1 MSGTERPTG
10 RPATFPRPA
19 ASGLKLPPPEPPR
32 FSLSFKIFFAAAV
45 LILITV
51 GGAIAISATRA
62 RAIADSKIAEDLKK
76 SGGAWESFQRN
87 RYEELQRALAVVVNN
102 AGIIS
107 VMTQLDPATARDTLK
122 LEQASSAR
130 ANFLIAIDQAGM
142 AFART
147 DRPLPYSRD
156 MRDVPTVASALQGE
170 AAEGIWLVDRELF
183 HVVAAPVLEGG
194 SRTVGAIAAGFQI
207 DDDVASSLKS
217 LVNAE
222 VVFLADAAKLAEPAR
237 PVVVASTLRDSSS
250 SVLSAIV
257 ETPRLVPAVLREGK
271 TIGPLALDVAGDTYL
286 AYFLPVRSSAD
297 QLVGAAVTLRS
308 RDRELAPFRRIQN
321 SQVLV
326 GLAALVVAF
335 ILSFVLARRIT
346 GPVDRL
352 VQATEAVRIGDL
364 DTEVPVESNDEIGIL
379 ARSFRA
385 MLEELKEKAAL
396 EKYVASLPITL
407 GGEETLLARTLS
419 AGGAGGQNEPQIGTL
434 FAGRYEIQSILG
446 KGGMG
451 IVYKA
456 YDRELDDLVAI
467 KTLRSEVLS
476 ADPTL
481 LDRFK
486 QEIRLARRITH
497 ANVLRTHD
505 LGESNGLKYLS
516 MEFVKGLT
524 LKHLLESGE
533 ILPTPVGLRI
543 AKQVCAG
550 LAAAHEVG
558 VIHRDIKPQNILI
571 EPTGGLKI
579 MDFGIAR
586 LTEDRGMTAT
596 GTVIGTPDYMSPEQ
610 ARGVPLDFRS
620 DIYSTGV
627 VLYEV
632 FTGSLPFDGDSPLA
646 VVLKHV
652 NDPPPLPQ
660 SKNPRIEPKIAVII
674 MKCLEKEPGARF
686 QSVADLYESL
696 AKVTAQAA

>member
-1 MSGTERPTG
+1 MSATERPTP
-10 RPATFPRPA
+10 RPTTFPGPIV
-19 ASGLKLPPPEPPR
+19 SGLKLPPPQPPR
-32 FSLSFKIFFAAAV
+32 FSLSFKIFFAAAL

-62 RAIADSKIAEDLKK
+62 RAIADSKIDEDLKK

-87 RYEELQRALAVVVNN
+87 RYEELHRALAVVVNN

-122 LEQASSAR
+122 AEQASSAR
-130 ANFLIAIDQAGM
+130 ANFLIAIDQAGT

-147 DRPLPYSRD
+147 DKPLPYSRD

-207 DDDVASSLKS
+207 NDDVASSLKS
-217 LVNAE
+217 LVNAD
-222 VVFLADAAKLAEPAR
+222 VVFLADSARLSEPAK
-237 PVVVASTLRDSSS
+237 PVVAASTLRDSSS
-250 SVLSAIV
+250 SVLSAV
-257 ETPRLVPAVLREGK
+257 VATPKLVPAVLREGK
-271 TIGPLALDVAGDTYL
+271 TIGPLALDVGGDTYL

-326 GLAALVVAF
+326 GLAALVIAF

-352 VQATEAVRIGDL
+352 VRATEAVRIGDL
-364 DTEVPVESNDEIGIL
+364 DTEVPVESADEIGIL

-396 EKYVASLPITL
+396 EKYVASLPMSAT
-407 GGEETLLARTLS
+407 GEETMLAPRT
-419 AGGAGGQNEPQIGTL
+419 GGTGSLNEPQIGTL

-456 YDRELDDLVAI
+456 RDRELDDLVAI

-497 ANVLRTHD
+497 PNVLRTHD
-505 LGESNGLKYLS
+505 LGEFNGLRYLS

-558 VIHRDIKPQNILI
+558 VIHRDVKPQNILI

-610 ARGVPLDFRS
+610 ARGLPLDFRS

-632 FTGSLPFDGDSPLA
+632 FTGSLPFEGDSPLA

-652 NDPPPLPQ
+652 NDLPPLPQ

-674 MKCLEKEPGARF
+674 MKCMEKEPAARF
-686 QSVADLYESL
+686 QSVSDLYESL

>member
-1 MSGTERPTG
+1 MSATERSTPRPT
-10 RPATFPRPA
+10 TFPGPIV
-19 ASGLKLPPPEPPR
+19 SGLKLPPPQPPR
-32 FSLSFKIFFAAAV
+32 FSLSFKIFFAAAL

-62 RAIADSKIAEDLKK
+62 RAIADSKIDEDLKK

-87 RYEELQRALAVVVNN
+87 RYEELHRALAVVVNN

-122 LEQASSAR
+122 AEQASSAR
-130 ANFLIAIDQAGM
+130 ANFLIAIDQAGT

-147 DRPLPYSRD
+147 DKPLPYSRD

-207 DDDVASSLKS
+207 NDDVASSLKS
-217 LVNAE
+217 LVNAD
-222 VVFLADAAKLAEPAR
+222 VVFLADSARLSEPAK
-237 PVVVASTLRDSSS
+237 PVVAASTLRDSSS
-250 SVLSAIV
+250 SVLSAV
-257 ETPRLVPAVLREGK
+257 VATPKLVPAVLREGK
-271 TIGPLALDVAGDTYL
+271 TIGPLALDVGGDTYL

-326 GLAALVVAF
+326 GLAALVIAF

-352 VQATEAVRIGDL
+352 VRATEAVRIGDL
-364 DTEVPVESNDEIGIL
+364 DTEVPVESADEIGIL

-396 EKYVASLPITL
+396 EKYVASLPMSAT
-407 GGEETLLARTLS
+407 GEETMLAPRT
-419 AGGAGGQNEPQIGTL
+419 GGTGSLNEPQIGTL

-456 YDRELDDLVAI
+456 RDRELDDLVAI

-497 ANVLRTHD
+497 PNVLRTHD
-505 LGESNGLKYLS
+505 LGEFNGLRYLS

-558 VIHRDIKPQNILI
+558 VIHRDVKPQNILI

-610 ARGVPLDFRS
+610 ARGLPLDFRS

-632 FTGSLPFDGDSPLA
+632 FTGSLPFEGDSPLA

-652 NDPPPLPQ
+652 NDLPPLPQ

-674 MKCLEKEPGARF
+674 MKCMEKEPAARF
-686 QSVADLYESL
+686 QSVSDLYESL

>member
-1 MSGTERPTG
+1 MSATERPTP
-10 RPATFPRPA
+10 RPTTFPGPIV
-19 ASGLKLPPPEPPR
+19 SGLKLPPPQPPR
-32 FSLSFKIFFAAAV
+32 FSLSFKIFFAAAL

-62 RAIADSKIAEDLKK
+62 RAIADSKIDEDLKK

-87 RYEELQRALAVVVNN
+87 RYEELHRALAVVVNN

-122 LEQASSAR
+122 AEQASSAR
-130 ANFLIAIDQAGM
+130 ANFLIAIDQAGT

-147 DRPLPYSRD
+147 DKPLPYSRD

-207 DDDVASSLKS
+207 NDDVASSLKS
-217 LVNAE
+217 LVNAD
-222 VVFLADAAKLAEPAR
+222 VVFLADSARLSEPAK
-237 PVVVASTLRDSSS
+237 PVVAASTLRDSSS
-250 SVLSAIV
+250 SVLSAV
-257 ETPRLVPAVLREGK
+257 VSTPKLVPAVLREGK
-271 TIGPLALDVAGDTYL
+271 TIGPLALDVGGDTYL

-326 GLAALVVAF
+326 GLAALVIAF

-352 VQATEAVRIGDL
+352 VRATEAVRIGDL
-364 DTEVPVESNDEIGIL
+364 DTEVPVESADEIGIL

-396 EKYVASLPITL
+396 EKYVASLPMSAT
-407 GGEETLLARTLS
+407 GEETMLAPRT
-419 AGGAGGQNEPQIGTL
+419 GGTGSLNEPQIGTL

-456 YDRELDDLVAI
+456 RDRELDDLVAI

-497 ANVLRTHD
+497 PNVLRTHD
-505 LGESNGLKYLS
+505 LGEFNGLRYLS

-558 VIHRDIKPQNILI
+558 VIHRDVKPQNILI

-610 ARGVPLDFRS
+610 ARGLPLDFRS

-632 FTGSLPFDGDSPLA
+632 FTGSLPFEGDSPLA

-652 NDPPPLPQ
+652 NDLPPLPQ
-660 SKNPRIEPKIAVII
+660 SKNPRIEPKIAAII
-674 MKCLEKEPGARF
+674 MKCMEKEPAARF
-686 QSVADLYESL
+686 QSVSDLYESL